1 MSPLQ
6 MLHAYPSALGGILK
20 PRVVLLEA
28 TPSHRSK
35 EHHVGTDQIIREG
48 QARQERSLIM

>member
-28 TPSHRSK
+28 TPS
-35 EHHVGTDQIIREG
+35 
-48 QARQERSLIM
+48 